1 MWMPTNSKNNNF
13 SMARWAAIF
22 LLAWL
27 ACPLAVYG
35 NASITIKMHAAAT
48 VGNDVVCLGDV
59 SDIISMDQSK
69 IQELSGIKI
78 ADAPLAGQSRW
89 VHADEIKMR
98 LKQAGLDEQQY
109 LIWASGPV
117 KVLRRYATVA
127 PENIN
132 AAVKAF
138 VLRHAPW
145 KPDQLKVDRLTFDQE
160 LTVPPGKVAYQV
172 TAPKH
177 TDWLGPIPFSVLV
190 VVDGQA
196 VKKVTAPATI
206 EVWSDVVIAAKPL
219 GKFQP
224 IHADDILIKKMN
236 LARVPSNVI
245 ATAEQVLGRRANR
258 NIAANSI
265 LRSDQVEM
273 PPVIKR
279 GDVIQVI
286 AESDVL
292 KVTAK
297 GLAKEN
303 GAKGDR
309 IQVMNLGSKKIIYA
323 LVVDGQTVQV
333 EF

>member
-1 MWMPTNSKNNNF
+1 V
-13 SMARWAAIF
+13 
-22 LLAWL
+22 LAMML
-27 ACPLAVYG
+27 YPLAVFG
-35 NASITIKMHAAAT
+35 NAKITIQMRTTST

-59 SDIISMDQSK
+59 SDIESADQR
-69 IQELSGIKI
+69 ITQELSGIKI

-89 VHADEIKMR
+89 IHANEIKVR

-109 LIWASGPV
+109 RIAASGPV
-117 KVLRRYATVA
+117 RVLRRYATVTPA
-127 PENIN
+127 KIN

-138 VLRHAPW
+138 VLHHAPW
-145 KPDQLKVDRLTFDQE
+145 KPNQLKLHKFTLDQE
-160 LTVPPGKVAYQV
+160 LTVPPGKVTFQV

-177 TDWLGPIPFSVLV
+177 TDWLGPIPFNVLV
-190 VVDGQA
+190 MVDGQA

-206 EVWSDVVIAAKPL
+206 EVWSDVVLAAKPL

-236 LARVPSNVI
+236 LARVPSNAI
-245 ATAEQVLGRRANR
+245 ASGEQVLGRRATR

-265 LRSDQVEM
+265 LRNDQVEM

-279 GDVIQVI
+279 GDVVQVI
-286 AESDVL
+286 AESEIL

-303 GAKGDR
+303 GVKGDR

>member
-13 SMARWAAIF
+13 NMARWAAIF

-27 ACPLAVYG
+27 VCPLAVFG
-35 NASITIKMHAAAT
+35 NASITTQMH
-48 VGNDVVCLGDV
+48 
-59 SDIISMDQSK
+59 
-69 IQELSGIKI
+69 
-78 ADAPLAGQSRW
+78 
-89 VHADEIKMR
+89 
-98 LKQAGLDEQQY
+98 
-109 LIWASGPV
+109 
-117 KVLRRYATVA
+117 TVA
-127 PENIN
+127 PANIN

-145 KPDQLKVDRLTFDQE
+145 KPDQLKVERLTFEQE
-160 LTVPPGKVAYQV
+160 LTVPPGKVTFQV

-177 TDWLGPIPFSVLV
+177 TDWLGPIPFRVLV
-190 VVDGQA
+190 MVDGQA

-206 EVWSDVVIAAKPL
+206 EVWSDVVMAAKPL

-236 LARVPSNVI
+236 LARVPANVI
-245 ATAEQVLGRRANR
+245 ASAEQVLGRRANR
-258 NIAANSI
+258 NIAMNSI

-273 PPVIKR
+273 APVIKR
-279 GDVIQVI
+279 GDVVQVI
-286 AESDVL
+286 AESQVL

>member
-1 MWMPTNSKNNNF
+1 MPSKSKNNCIIL
-13 SMARWAAIF
+13 RWSTIF
-22 LLAWL
+22 LLATVL
-27 ACPLAVYG
+27 YPFAVFG
-35 NASITIKMHAAAT
+35 NANITIQMRTTAT

-59 SDIISMDQSK
+59 SDIESTDQSK
-69 IQELSGIKI
+69 IQELSGIEI

-89 VHADEIKMR
+89 IHANEIKVR
-98 LKQAGLDEQQY
+98 LKQAGLDGQQY
-109 LIWASGPV
+109 RLLDSGPV

-127 PENIN
+127 PARIN

-138 VLRHAPW
+138 VLHHAPW
-145 KPDQLKVDRLTFDQE
+145 KPDQLKVYKFTLDQE
-160 LTVPPGKVAYQV
+160 LTVPPGIVAFQV

-177 TDWLGPIPFSVLV
+177 TDWLGPIPFNVLV
-190 VVDGQA
+190 IVDGQA
-196 VKKVTAPATI
+196 VRKVTAPATI

-236 LARVPSNVI
+236 LARVPANVI
-245 ATAEQVLGRRANR
+245 ASAEQVLGRRANR

-273 PPVIKR
+273 APVIKR
-279 GDVIQVI
+279 GDVVQVI
-286 AESDVL
+286 AESEVL